1 MVRAT
6 DPLFLVDYVTRK
18 KASYAMKMKLTRL
31 FVDDQD
37 KALAFYTEVVGLV
50 KKADLPIGPFRW
62 LTLVSP
68 EEPEGT
74 ELLLE
79 RNDVPGAKTS
89 QEALFQHGIPATTFA
104 LADLQQEYDRLTRLR
119 VVWIREPRQ
128 VGPAMVAVFDDTCG
142 NLIQLAQ
149 V

>member
-1 MVRAT
+1 
-6 DPLFLVDYVTRK
+6 
-18 KASYAMKMKLTRL
+18 MKMKLTRL

-104 LADLQQEYDRLTRLR
+104 VANLQHEYERLTRLE

-128 VGPAMVAVFDDTCG
+128 VEPATVAVFDDTCG

-149 V
+149 VYSAPQKDRA

>member
-1 MVRAT
+1 MH
-6 DPLFLVDYVTRK
+6 K
-18 KASYAMKMKLTRL
+18 KASHVMKMKLTRL

-37 KALAFYTEVVGLV
+37 KALAFYTGVVGLV
-50 KKADLPIGPFRW
+50 KKNDFPIGPFRW

-104 LADLQQEYDRLTRLR
+104 VADLQHEYERLTRLR

-128 VGPAMVAVFDDTCG
+128 VGSAIVAVFDDTCG

>member
-1 MVRAT
+1 
-6 DPLFLVDYVTRK
+6 
-18 KASYAMKMKLTRL
+18 MKMKLTRL

-50 KKADLPIGPFRW
+50 KKKDFPIGPFRW
-62 LTLVSP
+62 VTLVSP
-68 EEPEGT
+68 EEPDGT

-79 RNDVPGAKTS
+79 GNDVPGARTS

-104 LADLQQEYDRLTRLR
+104 VADLQHEYERLSRLK

-128 VGPAMVAVFDDTCG
+128 AGPVTLAVFDDTCG

-149 V
+149 VEASV

>member
-1 MVRAT
+1 
-6 DPLFLVDYVTRK
+6 
-18 KASYAMKMKLTRL
+18 MKMKLTRL

-104 LADLQQEYDRLTRLR
+104 LADLQQEYDRLTWLR